1 MNYADTNQNHGD
13 GKFRGPNSQK
23 NQIQAVNRNQLEEGF
38 LRKLNTKCSQRDNH
52 SCMMLKLIVYMN
64 RIFKKSSIDVNEN
77 VKVTENRGVDIPDDP
92 DEDTLLARG
101 LQSDDETLGLLV
113 AGKIW
118 RFIRSRTLRY
128 KVTDNAEFIV
138 TTEPKGNINLGLSVS
153 PTDVLEEGRGK
164 MKNMGP
170 LMAMMATKMGIIGA
184 VLIKGL
190 ILLTGKALIV
200 SKIALL
206 LAVIIALKKLLGQ
219 KHVSYEA
226 PHHET
231 SSGWGRAFDGFID
244 GFAGVPAKML
254 DVQEMA
260 YAAQKPNPI

>member
-1 MNYADTNQNHGD
+1 M
-13 GKFRGPNSQK
+13 
-23 NQIQAVNRNQLEEGF
+23 IQAVNRNQLEEGF